1 MAVGY
6 GPDLVHDLLGTVFPV
21 HFRVPVDDASVRRV
35 LEISGTYSKNRRGG
49 DGRRRGEGGGDEG
62 KFEPY
67 GDEKERRAS
76 DEMRDAAKSI
86 LWPSFD
92 RLEKSRYN
100 IRASAG
106 AKKING
112 EDEDEDES
120 APKNKAVR
128 LSGASAGAKK
138 INGEDEDE
146 DESAPK
152 NKAMRLSEN
161 ALNHLSQVA
170 SKHPLLLCI
179 DFIVSGIQERLEQK
193 DVHLEEATAPMR
205 VKDFN
210 QEGGRIQTDEGCDVF
225 LEHDA
230 T

>member
-1 MAVGY
+1 MRNLATICDSALRNLEDAGGLGMAVGY

-106 AKKING
+106 GIK
-112 EDEDEDES
+112 S
-120 APKNKAVR
+120 
-128 LSGASAGAKK
+128 SFAS
-138 INGEDEDE
+138 
-146 DESAPK
+146 
-152 NKAMRLSEN
+152 
-161 ALNHLSQVA
+161 
-170 SKHPLLLCI
+170 CI
-179 DFIVSGIQERLEQK
+179 
-193 DVHLEEATAPMR
+193 
-205 VKDFN
+205 
-210 QEGGRIQTDEGCDVF
+210 
-225 LEHDA
+225 
-230 T
+230 